1 MTSCC
6 ICFNEIQKL
15 IKEDFQCQTC
25 NSGIICHMCF
35 TEKLDYIDTS
45 KYHKKKDVI
54 KEMMVCPCCRQ
65 VNWKHYHY
73 VRIVDNMASN
83 AIVFSILFVLMIC
96 TLITQNSSGVLVV
109 NQVDFITLIF
119 SKNLD
124 YEKHVLE
131 IFSVEDDVYYQ
142 LDH

>member
-6 ICFNEIQKL
+6 ICFNEIQELTKA
-15 IKEDFQCQTC
+15 DFQCQTC

-65 VNWKHYHY
+65 VNWKQYHY
-73 VRIVDNMASN
+73 VRIVDNMRKIIKKKEYKSKADV
-83 AIVFSILFVLMIC
+83 VFLENYRLM
-96 TLITQNSSGVLVV
+96 
-109 NQVDFITLIF
+109 
-119 SKNLD
+119 KD
-124 YEKHVLE
+124 YKHCME
-131 IFSVEDDVYYQ
+131 IEEMEEEYEREHLKMVEEEANDEMKREERA
-142 LDH
+142 

>member
-1 MTSCC
+1 
-6 ICFNEIQKL
+6 
-15 IKEDFQCQTC
+15 
-25 NSGIICHMCF
+25 
-35 TEKLDYIDTS
+35 
-45 KYHKKKDVI
+45 
-54 KEMMVCPCCRQ
+54 MV
-65 VNWKHYHY
+65 
-73 VRIVDNMASN
+73 SN

-119 SKNLD
+119 SQSLD

-131 IFSVEDDVYYQ
+131 IFSVADGVYYQ

>member
-1 MTSCC
+1 
-6 ICFNEIQKL
+6 
-15 IKEDFQCQTC
+15 
-25 NSGIICHMCF
+25 
-35 TEKLDYIDTS
+35 
-45 KYHKKKDVI
+45 
-54 KEMMVCPCCRQ
+54 
-65 VNWKHYHY
+65 
-73 VRIVDNMASN
+73 MAPN

-96 TLITQNSSGVLVV
+96 TLVTQNSSGVLVV

-119 SKNLD
+119 SKNID

>member
-1 MTSCC
+1 MTS
-6 ICFNEIQKL
+6 N
-15 IKEDFQCQTC
+15 T
-25 NSGIICHMCF
+25 
-35 TEKLDYIDTS
+35 T
-45 KYHKKKDVI
+45 
-54 KEMMVCPCCRQ
+54 
-65 VNWKHYHY
+65 
-73 VRIVDNMASN
+73 
-83 AIVFSILFVLMIC
+83 VFSILFVLMIC
-96 TLITQNSSGVLVV
+96 TLVTQNSSGVLVV

>member
-1 MTSCC
+1 
-6 ICFNEIQKL
+6 
-15 IKEDFQCQTC
+15 
-25 NSGIICHMCF
+25 
-35 TEKLDYIDTS
+35 
-45 KYHKKKDVI
+45 
-54 KEMMVCPCCRQ
+54 
-65 VNWKHYHY
+65 
-73 VRIVDNMASN
+73 MAAN
-83 AIVFSILFVLMIC
+83 TTVFSILFVLMIC
-96 TLITQNSSGVLVV
+96 TLVTQNSSGVLVV

>member
-1 MTSCC
+1 
-6 ICFNEIQKL
+6 
-15 IKEDFQCQTC
+15 
-25 NSGIICHMCF
+25 
-35 TEKLDYIDTS
+35 
-45 KYHKKKDVI
+45 
-54 KEMMVCPCCRQ
+54 
-65 VNWKHYHY
+65 
-73 VRIVDNMASN
+73 
-83 AIVFSILFVLMIC
+83 MIC
-96 TLITQNSSGVLVV
+96 TLVTQNSSGVLVV

>member
-1 MTSCC
+1 
-6 ICFNEIQKL
+6 
-15 IKEDFQCQTC
+15 
-25 NSGIICHMCF
+25 
-35 TEKLDYIDTS
+35 
-45 KYHKKKDVI
+45 
-54 KEMMVCPCCRQ
+54 
-65 VNWKHYHY
+65 
-73 VRIVDNMASN
+73 MAPN

-96 TLITQNSSGVLVV
+96 TLVTQNSSGVLVV

>member
-1 MTSCC
+1 
-6 ICFNEIQKL
+6 
-15 IKEDFQCQTC
+15 
-25 NSGIICHMCF
+25 
-35 TEKLDYIDTS
+35 
-45 KYHKKKDVI
+45 
-54 KEMMVCPCCRQ
+54 
-65 VNWKHYHY
+65 
-73 VRIVDNMASN
+73 MASN
-83 AIVFSILFVLMIC
+83 ATVFSILFVLMIC
-96 TLITQNSSGVLVV
+96 TLVTQNSSGVLVV